1 MRSTPWPHPCAGAA
15 IPHQPPVPLWHG
27 TIRLRHAVDRAMNAN
42 SPGFFVTPCLMACQW
57 DAAVV
62 TPIASD
68 KLWITVLKDGA
79 KACSG
84 QQVIVKVLA
93 VHSAK
98 VTQVVW
104 TTSMNAHAISDGFR
118 QNSRAARQCEPR
130 CLRQRRSIYRR
141 RKHDRWCGACQYLEI
156 CLQHCSR
163 ARVGFQAIS
172 CLRSAIHLLY
182 GNVIQPFELPCLF
195 H

>member
-1 MRSTPWPHPCAGAA
+1 MLFR
-15 IPHQPPVPLWHG
+15 
-27 TIRLRHAVDRAMNAN
+27 AVNAN

-57 DAAVV
+57 DAVVV

-68 KLWITVLKDGA
+68 KLWITVSEDGA
-79 KACSG
+79 KTRPG

-93 VHSAK
+93 VYGAK

-104 TTSMNAHAISDGFR
+104 NVSMDAHAISDGFR
-118 QNSRAARQCEPR
+118 QNSCAARRCEPR
-130 CLRQRRSIYRR
+130 CLRQRRGIYRR

-172 CLRSAIHLLY
+172 CLRQCHPFVVWKRHPAI
-182 GNVIQPFELPCLF
+182 
-195 H
+195 